1 MVSAGTTARRRLRR
15 TVVCLDDDPQVL
27 SSLRRLLREE
37 PVELLTTDQPETA
50 LDWVDHKKVDLLIT
64 DLRMPGM
71 DGAEILKVVEER
83 SPSTKSLVLT
93 GYPEAS
99 PPSQPMISKPWDDA
113 ELKQRIRELTR
124 PLPYVVLMPP
134 EPRVRLALVGVERAI
149 ADLAPGWFEIDG
161 TEPAE
166 LALIDAQRAGVD
178 AARALPGAYKVLLTD
193 DASGARLREW
203 YDAGVDQ
210 ILRKPVSDAAVAD
223 VLRRAVPLARLRQRL
238 AREESDRLAAS
249 WPRRLLH
256 RIWKLGAA
264 IPGRSTILIL
274 TAALTLGILFAISLN
289 TISVSLAA
297 EARGDPFADRFLR
310 FSAQEMMLRR
320 WTTQQQVEMGREMNE
335 TTRRYYE
342 EQLRN
347 QRWQGFGPRR
357 EPAEAPPPPRT
368 VVVPVEVPS
377 SAPASPP
384 SGGRY
389 GTGAYPGNGLPYQ

>member
-1 MVSAGTTARRRLRR
+1 
-15 TVVCLDDDPQVL
+15 VVCLDDDPQVL

-37 PVELLTTDQPETA
+37 PVELLTTDKAETV
-50 LDWVDHKKVDLLIT
+50 LDWVDHRKVDLLIT

-71 DGAEILKVVEER
+71 DGSEILKVVEER

-93 GYPEAS
+93 GYPDAS
-99 PPSQPMISKPWDDA
+99 PPSQPMIAKPWNDA

-134 EPRVRLALVGVERAI
+134 EPRIRLALVGVELPI
-149 ADLAPGWFEIDG
+149 EDVAPGWFETGG

-166 LALIDAQRAGVD
+166 LALIDAQAGVD

-193 DASGARLREW
+193 DGAGGRLREW

-210 ILRKPVSDAAVAD
+210 ILRKPVSDATAAD
-223 VLRRAVPLARLRQRL
+223 VLRRCVPLARLRQRL
-238 AREESDRLAAS
+238 AREKSDRASGS

-256 RIWKLGAA
+256 RIWKLGTA
-264 IPGRSTILIL
+264 IPGGSTTSMLAGALIL
-274 TAALTLGILFAISLN
+274 GMLFAVSLN
-289 TISVSLAA
+289 AISAMLAA
-297 EARGDPFADRFLR
+297 DARIGESDAFTDRFLR

-320 WTTQQQVEMGREMNE
+320 WTAQQQIEMGHEMNE

-357 EPAEAPPPPRT
+357 QPVEAPPPRT

-377 SAPASPP
+377 SGTASPP

-389 GTGAYPGNGLPYQ
+389 GTGSYPGNGLPYQ